1 MLSLA
6 TSLYCTG
13 TTLSQLAPDLT
24 GDFFSFCAADT
35 FQCDD
40 QTLVLRNPN
49 DDCQFHACKT
59 DQSSQLPATHVE
71 SISVR
76 QQPRKNVNPDPV
88 SATTPAP
95 VLSVEEIRT
104 TIRRADSSAS
114 DEDLPLIL
122 RNDTDGPLVKTEEEE
137 IDAPVLKTEEKEI
150 EEIAEEEVTGTT
162 SPSSS
167 SPFTFQ
173 TSFGMLGTSLVMVL
187 MQQHL

>member
-1 MLSLA
+1 MPSSTTMLSLA

-24 GDFFSFCAADT
+24 
-35 FQCDD
+35 
-40 QTLVLRNPN
+40 
-49 DDCQFHACKT
+49 
-59 DQSSQLPATHVE
+59 AT
-71 SISVR
+71 S
-76 QQPRKNVNPDPV
+76 
-88 SATTPAP
+88 PAP

-104 TIRRADSSAS
+104 TIRRTDSTAS

-122 RNDTDGPLVKTEEEE
+122 RNDTDGTLVKTEEEE